1 MTDCVKCFLKVK
13 KSNSVNVWPIS
24 ILQASNKAVTIEW
37 SAWNPNFGARQNTND
52 PINGKEL
59 KIDNSF
65 KYFANYRDNWYCTI
79 IVYVASF
86 AAY

>member
-1 MTDCVKCFLKVK
+1 ML
-13 KSNSVNVWPIS
+13 PIS

-37 SAWNPNFGARQNTND
+37 SVHGIRILVLRQNTND